1 MDCGNSSSSSRGH
14 GGRYHHN
21 NYNSIC
27 TNCGGQGH
35 TFRQCIA
42 PVTSYGVIM
51 VRPQKGFDVATAL
64 STNSGLVTGME
75 NQPLEFLLIQR
86 RDSLGFIELM
96 RGRYKLTD
104 IDYMRLHM
112 NGITAE
118 EREKYCVGPFETL
131 WNGMWGL
138 DHSHL
143 YKNEYET
150 AKSKWEQIHK
160 GVTDAAGRVW
170 TSRDILA
177 SCEPAPATPE
187 WGFPKGRRDSQE
199 SDYVCAMREM
209 FEETGVQ
216 ESQVTPIQNLEPL
229 VESFFGSNH
238 VHYCHKYFLVW
249 VSPDMNIIFDK
260 ENDHMR
266 KEIGDLKWVSVE
278 QGLSYIRPENV
289 EKREVLLRAAS
300 IFRNLCPFPIG
311 AQAQAQ
317 AQAQAHVQLQPHKKA
332 AAPAPKQRAAR
343 H

>member
-1 MDCGNSSSSSRGH
+1 MDRRN
-14 GGRYHHN
+14 HN
-21 NYNSIC
+21 IC

-51 VRPQKGFDVATAL
+51 VRPQKGFDIAAAL
-64 STNSGLVTGME
+64 ANNHALVTGME

-96 RGRYKLTD
+96 RGRYRVTD
-104 IDYMRLHM
+104 IDYILLHM

-118 EREKYCVGPFETL
+118 EREKYCNGPFETL

-150 AKSKWEQIHK
+150 AKAKWEQIQK
-160 GVTDAAGRVW
+160 GVVDSNGKTW
-170 TSRDILA
+170 TSRDILEA
-177 SCEPAPATPE
+177 CGPAEATPE

-209 FEETGVQ
+209 YEETGVH
-216 ESQVTPIQNLEPL
+216 ESEVTPIQNLEPL

-249 VSPDMNIIFDK
+249 VSSDLIVEFDTK
-260 ENDHMR
+260 NDHMR
-266 KEIGDLKWVSVE
+266 KEIGDLRWVSVE
-278 QGLSYIRPENV
+278 EGLALIRQQNV
-289 EKREVLLRAAS
+289 EKREVLLRSAS
-300 IFRNLCPFPIG
+300 IFRNLCPFPVR
-311 AQAQAQ
+311 AQI
-317 AQAQAHVQLQPHKKA
+317 
-332 AAPAPKQRAAR
+332 RF
-343 H
+343 